1 MTEMLAGLADRL
13 NPDAVGH
20 PNNLFNA
27 VVFTLIEDY
36 PGGLQA
42 LLDRFSAAGYASH
55 VASWLSDGPNEP
67 LTAEDVTKVC
77 GRDGIEALATRLNV
91 TPQRVTDGLAEKLPD
106 IINRLTPSNRVDDAF
121 IRDSLPLL
129 TGRVFG

>member
-1 MTEMLAGLADRL
+1 MTELLTGLADRIKL
-13 NPDAVGH
+13 DAVGH
-20 PNNLFNA
+20 PNNLFNT

-42 LLDRFSAAGYASH
+42 LLDRFSSAGYASH
-55 VASWLSDGPNEP
+55 VASWLSDGRNEP
-67 LTAEDVTKVC
+67 LTSEDVVKVFD
-77 GRDGIEALATRLNV
+77 RDGLAALGTRLGL
-91 TPQRVTDGLAEKLPD
+91 TPQRVAEGLAEKVPD
-106 IINRLTPSNRVDDAF
+106 IINRLTPSNRVDEAF